1 MRAELA
7 RRPAPPTRDTDA
19 PADDPHHAAVEA
31 ELGDLLFACV
41 NLCRK
46 AGVHASLALD
56 KANAKF
62 AARFG
67 AVERL
72 AAERGID
79 VAAAGLETLDALW
92 DEVKARGG

>member
-1 MRAELA
+1 AAHE
-7 RRPAPPTRDTDA
+7 
-19 PADDPHHAAVEA
+19 AVEG
-31 ELGDLLFACV
+31 ELGDLLFAVV

-62 AARFG
+62 ARRFSG
-67 AVERL
+67 IEQL

-79 VAAAGLETLDALW
+79 VKTAGLAVLDGLW
-92 DEVKARGG
+92 DEVKAAERAAPR